1 MMIAIDTD
9 ILVRYLAQD
18 DRAQAPLAT
27 ALFEGRLSAAEPGF
41 ISMIVLCET
50 IRVLERLYDRS
61 RAEIAGII
69 EGLIES
75 AQIVVD
81 EADIVR
87 DALAHPDV
95 ALTDAIVQAVARDR
109 GCEQTLTFDRNF
121 SRLPGVELL
130 TAWRAS

>member
-1 MMIAIDTD
+1 MIAIDTD
-9 ILVRYLAQD
+9 ILVRYLTQD
-18 DRAQAPLAT
+18 DHAQAPLAT

-41 ISMIVLCET
+41 VSLIVLCEM
-50 IRVLERLYDRS
+50 IHVLARLYDRS
-61 RAEIAGII
+61 RDEIAMII

-81 EADIVR
+81 EADVVR
-87 DALAHPDV
+87 AALAYPNV
-95 ALTDAIVQAVARDR
+95 ALSDAILQAVARDR
-109 GCEQTLTFDRNF
+109 GCAQTLTFDRNF

>member
-1 MMIAIDTD
+1 MIAIDTD

-18 DRAQAPLAT
+18 NSAQAPLAT
-27 ALFEGRLSAAEPGF
+27 GLFEGRLSAAEPGF
-41 ISMIVLCET
+41 VSLIVLFEM
-50 IRVLERLYDRS
+50 IHVLERLYDRS
-61 RAEIAGII
+61 RDEIAAIV

-81 EADIVR
+81 EADVVR
-87 DALAHPDV
+87 AALAYPDI
-95 ALTDAIVQAVARDR
+95 ALSDAIVQAVARDR
-109 GCEQTLTFDRNF
+109 GCAHTLTFDRNF

>member
-1 MMIAIDTD
+1 MIAIDTD
-9 ILVRYLAQD
+9 VLVRYLTQD

-41 ISMIVLCET
+41 VSLIVLCEM
-50 IRVLERLYDRS
+50 IHVLERLYDRS
-61 RAEIAGII
+61 RDEIAAIL
-69 EGLIES
+69 EGLMES

-87 DALAHPDV
+87 AALAYPNI
-95 ALTDAIVQAVARDR
+95 ALSDAIVQAIARDR
-109 GCEQTLTFDRNF
+109 GCTQTLTFDRNF

>member
-1 MMIAIDTD
+1 MIAIDTD
-9 ILVRYLAQD
+9 VLVRYLTQD

-41 ISMIVLCET
+41 VSLIVLCEM
-50 IRVLERLYDRS
+50 IHVLERLYDRS
-61 RAEIAGII
+61 RDEIAMII

-81 EADIVR
+81 EADVVR
-87 DALAHPDV
+87 TALAYPNI
-95 ALTDAIVQAVARDR
+95 ALSDAIVQAVARDR
-109 GCEQTLTFDRNF
+109 GCVQTLTFDRNF

>member
-1 MMIAIDTD
+1 MIAIDTD

-18 DRAQAPLAT
+18 NSAQAPLAT

-41 ISMIVLCET
+41 VSLVVLCEM
-50 IRVLERLYDRS
+50 IHVLERLYDRS
-61 RAEIAGII
+61 RDEIAMIV

-87 DALAHPDV
+87 AALAYPNI
-95 ALTDAIVQAVARDR
+95 ALSDAIVQAVACDR
-109 GCEQTLTFDRNF
+109 GCAHTLTFDRNF